1 MKQFFLAFNIALLF
15 ITTINRSEAQ
25 SGATIY
31 TSGRYILGPCDDTLS
46 LRGINY
52 APYNWGWE
60 TSKLYIDEIAKTG
73 ANCIRLVWYK
83 SNVDAVPNTTYT
95 TYKYLDSAISK
106 CIQNKIVPIV
116 DLHDQTCNNDTA
128 ALSLLTDWYLQ
139 PAILAIINK
148 YKHSLIINVAN
159 EALYVNWTSNPTLS
173 KSIFSSTYTNIV
185 NKLRAG
191 GVTVPLLID
200 GPDCG
205 TNLDVLA
212 DVGATL
218 QAADPMHNLMFSAHS
233 YWYAYAG
240 NDSLTMLNKVNYA
253 LSKNIPFII
262 GELSNYQD
270 DPTPCQYLLNYK
282 PMMNICKTKNIGW
295 LTWGWDKDVCA
306 ARQVSTDGTFAHL
319 TTFGDDVV
327 NNVNYGLATNT
338 PAKSKYLVAG
348 KCSTAS
354 IQTIENKTKVL
365 LLPNPTSDVFNIKS
379 NEAIVS
385 IKVYDLMGREITF
398 TKLDYNQYSLNNTQ
412 EGNYIVEIS
421 TKNTILHE
429 IISVKN

>member
-1 MKQFFLAFNIALLF
+1 
-15 ITTINRSEAQ
+15 
-25 SGATIY
+25 
-31 TSGRYILGPCDDTLS
+31 
-46 LRGINY
+46 
-52 APYNWGWE
+52 
-60 TSKLYIDEIAKTG
+60 
-73 ANCIRLVWYK
+73 
-83 SNVDAVPNTTYT
+83 
-95 TYKYLDSAISK
+95 
-106 CIQNKIVPIV
+106 
-116 DLHDQTCNNDTA
+116 
-128 ALSLLTDWYLQ
+128 
-139 PAILAIINK
+139 
-148 YKHSLIINVAN
+148 
-159 EALYVNWTSNPTLS
+159 
-173 KSIFSSTYTNIV
+173 
-185 NKLRAG
+185 
-191 GVTVPLLID
+191 
-200 GPDCG
+200 
-205 TNLDVLA
+205 
-212 DVGATL
+212 
-218 QAADPMHNLMFSAHS
+218 
-233 YWYAYAG
+233 
-240 NDSLTMLNKVNYA
+240 
-253 LSKNIPFII
+253 
-262 GELSNYQD
+262 
-270 DPTPCQYLLNYK
+270 
-282 PMMNICKTKNIGW
+282 MNICKTKNIGW